1 MPCSVA
7 TQAPSSS
14 TAKAC
19 PVPRHGVVFDGRE
32 GKLQEVAG
40 QIPFT
45 DKKAVRVGKRCSWYF
60 SKRMRIATVSHP
72 AEPVEASHR
81 VVLEGSSCDRGEQG
95 IGEQPG
101 GLGGTSHV
109 EGVPP
114 SLDGHR
120 DLSSGRQ
127 AAVGSWGLSGAQWQE
142 PAPDLIRGADAPH
155 VSCQRSVQSSPE
167 PVEGCT
173 PCTRAVRMTGLVER

>member
-1 MPCSVA
+1 MPSSVP
-7 TQAPSSS
+7 TWAPSSS

-19 PVPRHGVVFDGRE
+19 PVPRHGVVFEGRE
-32 GKLQEVAG
+32 QKLQEVAG
-40 QIPFT
+40 QIPFA
-45 DKKAVRVGKRCSWYF
+45 DKKAVRVGKRCDWYF
-60 SKRMRIATVSHP
+60 SKRMRIQAVSHP

-81 VVLEGSSCDRGEQG
+81 VVLEGPPCDGGEQG
-95 IGEQPG
+95 VGEQPCG
-101 GLGGTSHV
+101 MGSASHV

-127 AAVGSWGLSGAQWQE
+127 AAIGARGLSGAQRQE
-142 PAPDLIRGADAPH
+142 PAPDLIRGPH
-155 VSCQRSVQSSPE
+155 VSCQRRVPSSPE

-173 PCTRAVRMTGLVER
+173 PCMRAVRMNGLVER